1 MTIISLICKI
11 KEKLEINKKT
21 KIKSELNQIDNLSNY
36 SIFLISDIIEFS
48 SNSVDL
54 RLPKI
59 EINLREVMNFSN
71 NIPKTLVECKDNN
84 MVNIKTSMVIDE
96 NIDNFTIIRDE
107 NRLRQIILNFVSNA
121 YKFTNS
127 GSIVIR
133 VNYFRELNNLIVNV

>member
-21 KIKSELNQIDNLSNY
+21 KIKSKLNQINNLSNY

-54 RLPKI
+54 RLSKI

>member
-1 MTIISLICKI
+1 MGQNNGRCKFVKIID
-11 KEKLEINKKT
+11 INKKQSWSLWSLE
-21 KIKSELNQIDNLSNY
+21 KE
-36 SIFLISDIIEFS
+36 
-48 SNSVDL
+48 
-54 RLPKI
+54 
-59 EINLREVMNFSN
+59 
-71 NIPKTLVECKDNN
+71 LVECKDNN

-107 NRLRQIILNFVSNA
+107 NRLRQIILNFVSNS

>member
-1 MTIISLICKI
+1 
-11 KEKLEINKKT
+11 
-21 KIKSELNQIDNLSNY
+21 
-36 SIFLISDIIEFS
+36 
-48 SNSVDL
+48 
-54 RLPKI
+54 
-59 EINLREVMNFSN
+59 MNFSN

>member
-1 MTIISLICKI
+1 MTIILLICKI

-54 RLPKI
+54 RLSKI

>member
-21 KIKSELNQIDNLSNY
+21 KIKSKLNQINNLSNY

-54 RLPKI
+54 RLSKI

-71 NIPKTLVECKDNN
+71 NIPKTLVECKYNN

>member
-21 KIKSELNQIDNLSNY
+21 KIKSKLNQIDNLSNY

-54 RLPKI
+54 RLSKI